1 MMEGTPA
8 GALAPAGKIRG
19 RVRLTETMLALAP
32 ALGEMRQGEPAWV
45 SAEQQASFVALLLGG
60 DPRAAEEFVGV
71 LAHMGVPRDALLRG
85 LLLGAAGD
93 ISAMWERGEC
103 SFAEL
108 SVAAARLQGTLE
120 ILNARARDW

>member
-1 MMEGTPA
+1 MRECTPA
-8 GALAPAGKIRG
+8 GPVATAGAMRG
-19 RVRLTETMLALAP
+19 RVRLTDTMLALAP
-32 ALGEMRQGEPAWV
+32 ALGEMRQGESAWV
-45 SAEQQASFVALLLGG
+45 SAEEQANFVALLLGA

-71 LAHMGVPRDALLRG
+71 LAHMGVPRDAILRG
-85 LLLGAAGD
+85 LLLGAASD
-93 ISAMWERGEC
+93 ISAMWDRGEC